1 MASTKS
7 TTTSIHAARAGVYLG
22 SNNINQL
29 NRSDDLHLP
38 EKRAARSTRAS
49 RGERAGRAA
58 RAASDFQFTKQVIVI
73 FFLSIGIFIFF
84 PPSFCHL
91 VPSEYLGLELL

>member
-38 EKRAARSTRAS
+38 EK
-49 RGERAGRAA
+49 RAA

-91 VPSEYLGLELL
+91 VPSEYLGLEFL